1 MITAI
6 IFLLISLLALFYG
19 AGWLVRGSSSLA
31 TKMGV
36 SPVIIG
42 LTIVAFGTSAPE
54 LVVSLNASINGQ
66 GDIAM
71 GNIVGSNIY
80 NICIILGISAL
91 KSPLVTKNKFDKLDI
106 PVMILSTLVLS
117 YSLWHGNLSR
127 ATGLSFLT
135 ALVIYIFLRVN
146 LSLTKERKSEYIK
159 IPTAKRPFI
168 FWLSDFLFIGSG
180 ILVLIFAS
188 NLLVDNAVIIA
199 QGLGVNNA
207 AIAITVIAAGT
218 SLPELATSFVAA
230 TQKDPEL
237 AIGNIVGSNIF
248 NILGIAGL
256 AASVSPIHAPGIEH
270 LDLLVM
276 AGVSTLM
283 LPLVFTKLK
292 IGRIEGG
299 ILLIIYVAYAIALLL
314 GIF

>member
-31 TKMGV
+31 VKMGV
-36 SPVIIG
+36 PPVIIG
-42 LTIVAFGTSAPE
+42 LTIVAFGTSFPE
-54 LVVSLNASINGQ
+54 LVVSLNASVNGQ

-91 KSPLVTKNKFDKLDI
+91 RSPLVTKNKFDKLDI
-106 PVMILSTLVLS
+106 PVMILSTLVLA
-117 YSLWHGNLSR
+117 YSLWSGNIGR
-127 ATGLSFLT
+127 MTGIGFLT
-135 ALVIYIFLRVN
+135 ALVIYIFLRV
-146 LSLTKERKSEYIK
+146 SLNISREKKNEYIK
-159 IPTAKRPFI
+159 LPKVKRPFL
-168 FWLSDFLFIGSG
+168 FWLGDFLFIGSG
-180 ILVLIFAS
+180 ILILIFAS

-199 QGLGVNNA
+199 RGLGINEA
-207 AIAITVIAAGT
+207 AIALTVIAAGT

-230 TQKDPEL
+230 SQKDPEL

-248 NILGIAGL
+248 NTLGVTGLTASIA
-256 AASVSPIHAPGIEH
+256 PIHAPGVEH

-276 AGVSTLM
+276 GGVSILL

-299 ILLIIYVAYAIALLL
+299 IFVIIYVAYAIALLL

>member
-31 TKMGV
+31 VKMGV
-36 SPVIIG
+36 PPVIIG
-42 LTIVAFGTSAPE
+42 LTIVAFGTSFPE
-54 LVVSLNASINGQ
+54 LVVSLNASVNGQ
-66 GDIAM
+66 GDIAI

-91 KSPLVTKNKFDKLDI
+91 RSPLVTKNKFDKLDI
-106 PVMILSTLVLS
+106 PVMILSTLVLA
-117 YSLWHGNLSR
+117 YSLWSGNIGR
-127 ATGLSFLT
+127 MTGIGFLT

-146 LSLTKERKSEYIK
+146 LNISREKKNEYIK
-159 IPTAKRPFI
+159 LPKVKRPFL
-168 FWLSDFLFIGSG
+168 FWLGDFLFIGSG
-180 ILVLIFAS
+180 ILILIFSS

-199 QGLGVNNA
+199 RGLGINEA
-207 AIAITVIAAGT
+207 AIALTVIAAGT

-230 TQKDPEL
+230 SQKDPEL

-248 NILGIAGL
+248 NTLGVTGL
-256 AASVSPIHAPGIEH
+256 AASIAPIHAPGVEH

-276 AGVSTLM
+276 GGVSILL

-299 ILLIIYVAYAIALLL
+299 IFVIIYVAYAIALLL

>member
-31 TKMGV
+31 VKMGV
-36 SPVIIG
+36 PPVIIG
-42 LTIVAFGTSAPE
+42 LTIVAFGTSFPE
-54 LVVSLNASINGQ
+54 LVVSLNASVNGQ
-66 GDIAM
+66 GDIAI

-91 KSPLVTKNKFDKLDI
+91 RSPLVTKNKFDKLDI
-106 PVMILSTLVLS
+106 PVMILSTLVLA
-117 YSLWHGNLSR
+117 YSLWSGNIGR
-127 ATGLSFLT
+127 MTGIGFLT

-146 LSLTKERKSEYIK
+146 LNISREKKNEYIK
-159 IPTAKRPFI
+159 LPKVKRPFL
-168 FWLSDFLFIGSG
+168 FWLGDFLFIGSG
-180 ILVLIFAS
+180 ILILIFAS

-199 QGLGVNNA
+199 RGLGINEA
-207 AIAITVIAAGT
+207 AIALTVIAAGT

-230 TQKDPEL
+230 SQKDPEL

-248 NILGIAGL
+248 NTLGVTGL
-256 AASVSPIHAPGIEH
+256 AASIAPIHAPGVEH

-276 AGVSTLM
+276 GGVSILL

-299 ILLIIYVAYAIALLL
+299 IFVIIYVAYAIALLL